1 MRLTRLLSRF
11 FHSPSPAFNKILV
24 FICACLACS
33 LIAAAPGMDERV
45 TAAKIPGPDHVVIVI
60 EENKAYG
67 QIIGNPDAPYINR
80 LAAAG
85 ALFTQSFAVTHPSQ
99 PNYLALF
106 SGSTQGIKN
115 DACPQ
120 QLSGANLASEL
131 MKKGLTFGI
140 YSESMP
146 ATGYTGC
153 FADIYLYARKH
164 NPAVNW
170 QGNNVP
176 PAVNMPFNEFPRDY
190 ARLPTVS
197 MVIPN
202 QVNDM
207 HSGVSQDELIKRGDT
222 WLKDNLDTYIEWA
235 MQHNSLFILTWDEDD
250 SSSSNHIPTVFVG
263 PMVTPGRYDDRV
275 DHYRVLRTLVEMFG
289 LSPLG
294 TTATVQPI
302 QDIWTTELQR

>member
-1 MRLTRLLSRF
+1 MRLAGLLSL
-11 FHSPSPAFNKILV
+11 SLLPTPPAARKILV
-24 FICACLACS
+24 IFCACLCCS
-33 LIAAAPGMDERV
+33 VSAAAPGMDERV

-67 QIIGNPDAPYINR
+67 QIIDNPDAPYINR

-85 ALFTQSFAVTHPSQ
+85 ALFTRSFAVAHPSQ

-106 SGSTQGIKN
+106 SGSTQDIIS

-120 QLSGANLASEL
+120 QFNNDNLASEL

-146 ATGYTGC
+146 ATGFTGC

-170 QGNNVP
+170 QGHNVP
-176 PAVNMPFNEFPRDY
+176 PEINMPFNEFPRDY

-207 HSGVSQDELIKRGDT
+207 HSGVSREELIKRGDT
-222 WLKDNLDTYIEWA
+222 WLKDNLDAYIQWA
-235 MQHNSLFILTWDEDD
+235 MKNNSLFILTWDEDD
-250 SSSSNHIPTVFVG
+250 SSSSNHIPTVFIG

-294 TTATVQPI
+294 STAIVQPI
-302 QDIWTTELQR
+302 QDIWMTELQR